1 MTRWP
6 EITEPEL
13 LERLATGDEELI
25 ATAASVVRQVPSRT
39 YEPEVLHRAL
49 GYPWSRPTGSYVLTD
64 GTVQQLEDFTSDER
78 DSIIKRFLGAPSE
91 NARVRVLAFGS
102 NGSPDT
108 LTQKFAHFTNP
119 DDRTVLV
126 LAGQLN
132 DFDVGAAAQP
142 TLYGS
147 MPATLFPSPGTAVR
161 AAVLVVT
168 PVQFTQ
174 LAWSELTYRLGW
186 LDTRFDADETELSL
200 DGALAF
206 VSRFGALSP
215 NGRPVALA
223 AIPATGRTA
232 SALSQEQLLDA
243 AAELSLGPGASAE
256 ALVRAIFEDAGEA
269 FERTAPV
276 RSASEPFLSDRWAP
290 FPPEGQLSNQL
301 AVRGIR
307 SPRDAAR

>member
-1 MTRWP
+1 VTKWP

-13 LERLATGDEELI
+13 FDRLATGDEELI
-25 ATAASVVRQVPSRT
+25 ATAASVVGQVPPRT
-39 YEPEVLHRAL
+39 YEPQALERAL
-49 GYPWSRPTGSYVLTD
+49 GYPWSRPAGSYVLTD
-64 GTVQQLEDFTSDER
+64 GAVQQLEESAPDER
-78 DSIIKRFLGAPSE
+78 DAIFERFLGGARE
-91 NARVRVLAFGS
+91 NTRVRVLAFGS

-108 LTQKFAHFTNP
+108 LAQKFAHFTDP
-119 DDRTVLV
+119 EDRTALV

-132 DFDVGAAAQP
+132 DFDVGVAAQP

-186 LDTRFDADETELSL
+186 LEARFDADETELSL

-206 VSRFGALSP
+206 VSRFGAFCLD
-215 NGRPVALA
+215 GGPVALA

-232 SALSQEQLLDA
+232 ASLNQEQLLDA
-243 AAELSLGPGASAE
+243 AAKLSIGTDADAE
-256 ALVRAIFEDAGEA
+256 TLVRAIYEDAGGA
-269 FERTAPV
+269 FRLAEPV
-276 RSASEPFLSDRWAP
+276 RAASQAFVSDRWSL
-290 FPPEGQLSNQL
+290 FPPIREG
-301 AVRGIR
+301 
-307 SPRDAAR
+307 

>member
-1 MTRWP
+1 VTKWP

-13 LERLATGDEELI
+13 FERLATGDEELI
-25 ATAASVVRQVPSRT
+25 ATATSVVRQVPPRT
-39 YEPEVLHRAL
+39 YEPKMLERAL
-49 GYPWSRPTGSYVLTD
+49 GYPWSRPAGSYVLMD
-64 GTVQQLEDFTSDER
+64 GAVQQLEDFASDER
-78 DSIIKRFLGAPSE
+78 DSIVKRFLDAASG
-91 NARVRVLAFGS
+91 NTRVRVLAFGS

-119 DDRTVLV
+119 EDRTVLV

-161 AAVLVVT
+161 AAVLAVT

-186 LDTRFDADETELSL
+186 LETRFDADETELSL

-206 VSRFGALSP
+206 VSRFGAFCLE
-215 NGRPVALA
+215 GRPVALA
-223 AIPATGRTA
+223 AIPATVRTA
-232 SALSQEQLLDA
+232 VALSQEQLLDA
-243 AAELSLGPGASAE
+243 AAELSVGPGASAE
-256 ALVRAIFEDAGEA
+256 VLVRAIYEDAGEA
-269 FERTAPV
+269 FGLAAPV
-276 RSASEPFLSDRWAP
+276 RSASEPFVSHRWTL
-290 FPPEGQLSNQL
+290 FPPTST
-301 AVRGIR
+301 
-307 SPRDAAR
+307 